1 MRTLFHIP
9 ASPFARRTRLALAHK
24 GLSVE
29 LRDVRAQP
37 ENFAESR
44 RLSPLK
50 TIPVLVE
57 EDGEVLGDSTAISHY
72 LDRVYPSAVPLWP
85 SAPGEARALFEIASL
100 VDVALNGLIDTGVR
114 QWALHDSSSWEKVKG
129 EAVERVQ
136 RALDTLGQR
145 AAALPRPTFSSQGW
159 SAADMWLYTAEY
171 FFRVLPTRAA
181 VFPPAA
187 QVVALGWRLPPELTR
202 WAEQHR
208 DRPDVRA
215 LD

>member
-24 GLSVE
+24 GLS
-29 LRDVRAQP
+29 
-37 ENFAESR
+37 
-44 RLSPLK
+44 
-50 TIPVLVE
+50 
-57 EDGEVLGDSTAISHY
+57 
-72 LDRVYPSAVPLWP
+72 
-85 SAPGEARALFEIASL
+85 
-100 VDVALNGLIDTGVR
+100 
-114 QWALHDSSSWEKVKG
+114 VKG

-171 FFRVLPTRAA
+171 FLRVLPTRTAT
-181 VFPPAA
+181 FPPAA
-187 QVVALGWRLPPELTR
+187 QVMTLGWRLPPELTR
-202 WAEQHR
+202 WAEQHH